1 MKKMLSLLQI
11 SYFVLKKNLRNKLKF
26 NLRPIFT
33 QKIFNNF
40 RKYFMKITIYKVVF
54 ILNFTIIT
62 IFTTNSFAQNNKE
75 RFLTIFAE
83 SETALSLI
91 KVTRKYSQENNV
103 TISINFDNSAD
114 LIKEIEDGEPAG
126 IFISSHPQWTQELKN
141 KGLIDY
147 KNFLDLYDK
156 KLLLVTS
163 KINNKFN
170 YAEIAETKNI
180 YKILKFINE
189 KKLPIIHDHPKT
201 STGLYFSN
209 ILQKTKLNKI
219 RIYQKIDED
228 SKTISDILAN
238 NIEYFSIISESSLE
252 DHMQIV
258 KEVSDIPIKRQIL
271 IIAGNEMEEAKKFIN
286 YLKNNNINF

>member
-1 MKKMLSLLQI
+1 
-11 SYFVLKKNLRNKLKF
+11 
-26 NLRPIFT
+26 
-33 QKIFNNF
+33 
-40 RKYFMKITIYKVVF
+40 MKITTYKALF
-54 ILNFTIIT
+54 ILNFTLA

-83 SETALSLI
+83 NETALSLI

-180 YKILKFINE
+180 YKLLKFINQ
-189 KKLPIIHDHPKT
+189 KKLPIIYDHPK
-201 STGLYFSN
+201 SSIGLYFSN
-209 ILQKTKLNKI
+209 ILQKTRLNKT

-228 SKTISDILAN
+228 SKTISDILVN
-238 NIEYFSIISESSLE
+238 NIEYFSIISESLLE
-252 DHMQIV
+252 SHMQIV
-258 KEVSDIPIKRQIL
+258 KEISDIQIKRQIL

-286 YLKNNNINF
+286 YLRDNNINF